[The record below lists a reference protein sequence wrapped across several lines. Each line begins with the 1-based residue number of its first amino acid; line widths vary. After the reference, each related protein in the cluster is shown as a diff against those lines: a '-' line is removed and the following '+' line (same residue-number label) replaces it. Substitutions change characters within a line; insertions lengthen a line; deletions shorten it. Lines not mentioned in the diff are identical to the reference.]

1 MQVGKFPTLIPGIL
15 VWDDNCACVLW
26 IAPIQIEITTKHTKS
41 ITVGVLNG
49 MRSGQLL
56 HMSRVKY
63 FFVCKRCFE
72 GGLPV
77 KIILVPRTSVLSE
90 VFTYAISGRRNI
102 LFWN

>member
-56 HMSRVKY
+56 HMSRVKH

-77 KIILVPRTSVLSE
+77 KINLASMEKGSLRGFQASRKALLLP
-90 VFTYAISGRRNI
+90 
-102 LFWN
+102 